1 MKCDLTRLENTIDLS
16 RLKTDLD
23 KKKSVLSQVTGKPRD
38 GAVNFDRYRVY
49 RQLFVSFDTCTG
61 S

>member
-16 RLKTDLD
+16 RLNTDLNS
-23 KKKSVLSQVTGKPRD
+23 KKKGRAVAGKPRD
-38 GAVNFDRYRVY
+38 GAVNFDRYRVC
-49 RQLFVSFDTCTG
+49 RLLFVAFDTFSG